1 MFALLLTLLWNY
13 HIYLIITNMK
23 YLSKSNDHMNILRQ
37 TLNMETYLHILSLL
51 YISYDNVDKDT
62 SMETF
67 VTDLVVD

>member
-23 YLSKSNDHMNILRQ
+23 YLSKSNDHMNILRH
-37 TLNMETYLHILSLL
+37 METYLHILSLL
-51 YISYDNVDKDT
+51 YISYDNVDKNT

>member
-13 HIYLIITNMK
+13 HIYLIITYMK

-37 TLNMETYLHILSLL
+37 TYLHILSLL
-51 YISYDNVDKDT
+51 HISYDNVDKNT

>member
-23 YLSKSNDHMNILRQ
+23 YLSKSNDHMNILR
-37 TLNMETYLHILSLL
+37 HSLL
-51 YISYDNVDKDT
+51 HISYDNVDKNT